1 MSAMN
6 AVLASHTP
14 SSSIENV
21 TSGTVNSTE
30 SGILRA
36 DTND

>member
-21 TSGTVNSTE
+21 TSGTADSTE
-30 SGILRA
+30 SGSLRA
-36 DTND
+36 DTNE